1 MKRVTSPA
9 SALVFALLV
18 AAMPALAGEPRQ
30 AEDQTVTGKFLTATE
45 VRPILEATKGNWIAV
60 REFNGRD
67 LLYFTHLLAWR
78 CGLFEVSFAINGG
91 EMTAFEM
98 PDCDPANA
106 MAVPPEAVVY
116 LEYPLGSIDD
126 VTVELLYDDLG
137 RAQESFQR
145 ANVMT
150 P

>member
-1 MKRVTSPA
+1 MKRMTML
-9 SALVFALLV
+9 ALVLGLV
-18 AAMPALAGEPRQ
+18 TMPVLADETRE
-30 AEDQTVTGKFLTATE
+30 AEDQTPTGKYLTATE

-60 REFNGRD
+60 REYDGQD

-78 CGLFEVSFAINGG
+78 CGLYGVSFAINGG
-91 EMTAFEM
+91 ETQEFTI

-106 MAVPPEAVVY
+106 MAVPPDATVY
-116 LEYPLGSIDD
+116 LRYPLSSIETID
-126 VTVELLYDDLG
+126 VELLYDDLG
-137 RAQESFQR
+137 TTRETFQR